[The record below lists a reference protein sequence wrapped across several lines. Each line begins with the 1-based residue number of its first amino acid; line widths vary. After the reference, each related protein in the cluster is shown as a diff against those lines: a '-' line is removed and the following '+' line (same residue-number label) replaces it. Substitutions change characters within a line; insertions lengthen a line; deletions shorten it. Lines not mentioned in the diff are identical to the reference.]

1 MKLTPEGSVADA
13 ISFAVSVA
21 VAVVSILDFAL
32 FGRPAFLLLFSISL
46 FRLAPKMSSAVILFD
61 FSPMKLV
68 SDRVIKLFFFV
79 QDISQDKLDCFYHE
93 LLKATICFLLGQS
106 MYLNGATLRVG
117 SKAQLQMLD
126 LLENLP

>member
-68 SDRVIKLFFFV
+68 SGGVIKLFFFIP
-79 QDISQDKLDCFYHE
+79 DTSQDKLDCFYHE
-93 LLKATICFLLGQS
+93 LL
-106 MYLNGATLRVG
+106 
-117 SKAQLQMLD
+117 
-126 LLENLP
+126 

>member
-1 MKLTPEGSVADA
+1 MDKKSFITLGPEVSVA
-13 ISFAVSVA
+13 AVSVAAFIA

-68 SDRVIKLFFFV
+68 W
-79 QDISQDKLDCFYHE
+79 
-93 LLKATICFLLGQS
+93 
-106 MYLNGATLRVG
+106 
-117 SKAQLQMLD
+117 
-126 LLENLP
+126 